1 MTEQEKT
8 LIAGCLRGDKAA
20 WDSFVQQ
27 YSSLVYH
34 TVRKTLTLHHTDQ
47 REDVVDDLYQ
57 ELFVSLLRD
66 DCKKL
71 RQFRGDRGCTIASW
85 LRVVASRLTIDH
97 LRQQR
102 PKDVEATDAIPS
114 NQMDVPSALIERE
127 EERALGQAM
136 EALSPRDRLIIELSF
151 HQSLSPEEIAGVLKI
166 SVGAFYTQKS
176 RVLAKL
182 REVLQDE
189 ASV

>member
-1 MTEQEKT
+1 MTEPEKT
-8 LIAGCLRGDKAA
+8 LIAGCLRGEKAS

-71 RQFRGDRGCTIASW
+71 RQFRGDRGCTMASW

-114 NQMDVPSALIERE
+114 DQLDASSADSLEAHAMDCS
-127 EERALGQAM
+127 
-136 EALSPRDRLIIELSF
+136 
-151 HQSLSPEEIAGVLKI
+151 
-166 SVGAFYTQKS
+166 
-176 RVLAKL
+176 L
-182 REVLQDE
+182 REAQLSGE
-189 ASV
+189 ACVDDNRNFALL

>member
-1 MTEQEKT
+1 
-8 LIAGCLRGDKAA
+8 LRSDKAA

-47 REDVVDDLYQ
+47 REDVVEDLYQ
-57 ELFVSLLRD
+57 ELFVSLLRH

-102 PKDVEATDAIPS
+102 PKDVEATDAIAS
-114 NQMDVPSALIERE
+114 DQLDTPSALIERE

-151 HQSLSPEEIAGVLKI
+151 HQSLSPEEIAGILRI

-182 REVLQDE
+182 REALQDE